1 MNPHSNDTSFSYNS
15 DKNYRPSPPE
25 GSLYDDYDHLR
36 HYHRTFPTMRGHHSS
51 PMRYDA
57 SYQPPPNAAREP
69 MESPMYATPVM
80 PRAGPFQKSHGGVV
94 NDRRGLGLGPHSQP
108 YGMPTANASHPV
120 PRHVNHMGGYYGGR
134 VHAPNTFPPQ
144 NFHPGA
150 YLSRQD
156 PRYPPPPPHHMPYIG
171 KGPYGGGHPHYPGYP
186 SPYQYMPH
194 TAGVSQ
200 KKKRK
205 MNDGTNKP
213 SKNRKRKKMYS
224 DFVGVTYNKTHAKF
238 QACITHYRKQH
249 YLGRYKLACDAAK
262 AYDQSAKMLKGDAWK
277 INFQSEEEYEAARER
292 ELKEVEEKRKLSG
305 PEVENF
311 RESFVSSFPSEAV
324 LREKLGI
331 DETNSNI
338 GDHAPSGFVRNNPQ
352 GMVASKDKNDSNKN
366 ITHQAAMATQPTCP
380 KSVPTPASAL
390 NTASSGKELLASG
403 DDKTSNT
410 VAPGTT
416 KNENQG
422 LAKSAVTP
430 SPNVFN
436 NLTKNSSM
444 LMTEPLMSPAIKM
457 GSSPSAHSLLG
468 GTPFS
473 MPGSSMKFNSTTK
486 NQSENIHRDLGPVS
500 SNIFQSPFMKDFSV
514 STKNPA
520 GTRNH
525 ERNETMPKM
534 KEAEDSDDKGKG
546 DLSAASALLMMN
558 GN

>member
-1 MNPHSNDTSFSYNS
+1 
-15 DKNYRPSPPE
+15 
-25 GSLYDDYDHLR
+25 
-36 HYHRTFPTMRGHHSS
+36 
-51 PMRYDA
+51 
-57 SYQPPPNAAREP
+57 
-69 MESPMYATPVM
+69 
-80 PRAGPFQKSHGGVV
+80 
-94 NDRRGLGLGPHSQP
+94 
-108 YGMPTANASHPV
+108 
-120 PRHVNHMGGYYGGR
+120 
-134 VHAPNTFPPQ
+134 
-144 NFHPGA
+144 
-150 YLSRQD
+150 
-156 PRYPPPPPHHMPYIG
+156 
-171 KGPYGGGHPHYPGYP
+171 
-186 SPYQYMPH
+186 
-194 TAGVSQ
+194 
-200 KKKRK
+200 
-205 MNDGTNKP
+205 
-213 SKNRKRKKMYS
+213 MYS

-305 PEVENF
+305 PEVENL

-338 GDHAPSGFVRNNPQ
+338 GDNAPSGFVRNHPQ
-352 GMVASKDKNDSNKN
+352 GTVASKDKNDSNGEN
-366 ITHQAAMATQPTCP
+366 ITHQAPMAPQPTCP

-390 NTASSGKELLASG
+390 NTSSSGKELSASG
-403 DDKTSNT
+403 DHKTSTN

-416 KNENQG
+416 NENQG

-436 NLTKNSSM
+436 NLTKNSSA
-444 LMTEPLMSPAIKM
+444 LMTEPLMSPTFKM

-486 NQSENIHRDLGPVS
+486 KQSENNQRDLGPVS
-500 SNIFQSPFMKDFSV
+500 SNIFQSPFMKDLSV
-514 STKNPA
+514 STRNAA

-534 KEAEDSDDKGKG
+534 GEAEDSDDKGKG
-546 DLSAASALLMMN
+546 DLTAASALLMMN